1 LNNLNNSKNN
11 HINSN
16 ILDINN
22 FKNQTQINLYNNDM
36 PNIKNINNINNYISN
51 NSQIQNYLNQLQN
64 NTNGINGINGE
75 NKINGVNGINDNHI
89 PNKNGIFNG
98 KKKLNGT
105 NSTSGISDTKIDLF
119 FKQLTSQNKKPNFI
133 FIIDQLGKNFIEIIK
148 TYKGSRYLQE
158 LLPKEKISKKESN
171 YITKVIGKDFN
182 EIICDYYGNYFLQ
195 KLFPLLIRED
205 RVKVYNYIQN
215 NFIKISCDISG
226 NYSLQCLIMLSN
238 SNEEKVIIKKL
249 TINNLDILCFDQNG
263 SHIIE
268 KIIIVFKEIERE
280 YLNKYILENL
290 IKLSTD
296 INGSLVV
303 KAFLINL
310 KNEFI
315 IKEVIIIFCDEANNL
330 CFNQFGSDIIIT
342 FLDIFGYQSIK
353 IINILISNIVNLS
366 ISKYSSKVILFLLD
380 YLEKKIFFKF
390 LDCLKLIFID
400 ENNFK
405 EMIKN
410 KFSSYV
416 IQKSFQIIISID
428 ADYFNCRILSKD
440 GINNFNSSESD
451 SSNDKEDEKQ
461 SYDGNDNNSGEN
473 EFSEKKKENIKKN
486 SSVNNSIISYEKF
499 VELKK
504 KIFYIFENNSSN
516 KEKEKILN
524 LLKQNYNYY
533 NFVNNKNL
541 DGIYKNQKSH

>member
-1 LNNLNNSKNN
+1 
-11 HINSN
+11 
-16 ILDINN
+16 
-22 FKNQTQINLYNNDM
+22 
-36 PNIKNINNINNYISN
+36 
-51 NSQIQNYLNQLQN
+51 
-64 NTNGINGINGE
+64 
-75 NKINGVNGINDNHI
+75 
-89 PNKNGIFNG
+89 
-98 KKKLNGT
+98 
-105 NSTSGISDTKIDLF
+105 
-119 FKQLTSQNKKPNFI
+119 
-133 FIIDQLGKNFIEIIK
+133 
-148 TYKGSRYLQE
+148 
-158 LLPKEKISKKESN
+158 
-171 YITKVIGKDFN
+171 
-182 EIICDYYGNYFLQ
+182 
-195 KLFPLLIRED
+195 
-205 RVKVYNYIQN
+205 
-215 NFIKISCDISG
+215 
-226 NYSLQCLIMLSN
+226 MLSN

-380 YLEKKIFFKF
+380 YLEKKNFFKF

-461 SYDGNDNNSGEN
+461 SYDGNDNNIGEN
-473 EFSEKKKENIKKN
+473 EFSEKKKEDIKKN